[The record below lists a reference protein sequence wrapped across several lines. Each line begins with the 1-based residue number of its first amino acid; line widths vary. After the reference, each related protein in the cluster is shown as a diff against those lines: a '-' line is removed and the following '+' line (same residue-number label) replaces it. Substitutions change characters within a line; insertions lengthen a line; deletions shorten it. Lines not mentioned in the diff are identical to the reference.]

1 MLLSRVFG
9 GFRGSERCRHASAR
23 GFTMIE
29 LMVTLTILAVLTVV
43 AAPSFN
49 NALLSNR
56 LAGVANSFTASTQL
70 ARSEAIKRNST
81 VRLCRSSTG
90 TSCATTG
97 TWAQGWIVFHD
108 IDNDG
113 TVGAGEPILQ
123 VQQAIQADYHF
134 TTTST
139 GTPYSLKFA
148 AIGGTADSA
157 TLLLCRATPS
167 PGQQERVISIS
178 ATGRISVTT
187 TRTGTCV

>member
-1 MLLSRVFG
+1 MPHLRISG
-9 GFRGSERCRHASAR
+9 GFRWQRRGRPAAAC

-29 LMVTLTILAVLTVV
+29 LMVTMTILAVLTVV

-49 NALLSNR
+49 DALLSNR
-56 LAGVANSFTASTQL
+56 LAGVANSFSASAQL
-70 ARSEAIKRNST
+70 ARSEAIKRNSV

-97 TWAQGWIVFHD
+97 SWQQGWIVFHD
-108 IDNDG
+108 VDNDG
-113 TVGAGEPILQ
+113 AVGAGEAILQ
-123 VQQAIQADYHF
+123 VQQAIPADYHF

-139 GTPYSLKFA
+139 GAPYSLSFR

-167 PGQQERVISIS
+167 PGKQERTIAVS
-178 ATGRISVTT
+178 ATGRTSVTT
-187 TRTGTCV
+187 TRTGACA